1 MATAGTSTVL
11 DLGSSTLRL
20 LDSDLRLTS
29 YVFTKF
35 IIPENSP
42 ISSDSDRLGE
52 ILKSRQC
59 WVAPAPEL
67 ILRVHVQGNR
77 DSQSHASSYKLVS
90 EMFQYEKVWHDLG
103 LTVAIKSCEDV
114 LDSDVTTDLSMVFN
128 IQENSLATA
137 VRRIPHK
144 LLGLFRATAQPP
156 PAIPRVTLSEVHL
169 SLNFHSFNG
178 KHNTPTIARSIIGT
192 GTVELCVIQ
201 PRSDLPCDEALQSCP
216 ILGYD
221 PSFPPSKSEIR
232 PAPFQLQFESLG
244 RHFQSSGM
252 QFKYYATG
260 YGNTEDNFN
269 SSGSRVGFHRL
280 LRVCL
285 DDIFATTRSKSTVGV
300 ESIKEETIY
309 KLSDV
314 APTVFSPGYREAMQ
328 QRACFIPV
336 IAKAMSSII
345 ETVDILTSSQRLSS
359 LQGHYASQHGT
370 DLDIDEV
377 LNGKAMLK
385 SLLWKIAQK
394 GVYRVKTARKM
405 RGFASVNRINSPV
418 FESLFAGDDSIL
430 EDDVNS
436 DNDLLDDEECED
448 DNSTSML
455 EEDLCSPALEEDMGY
470 EEDLLDT
477 LKMCENY
484 ESGEEEYQDH
494 DDLSVLSSRIREREQ
509 FSKSLS
515 ISSSEILDPSD
526 QIVSSQLPVP
536 ELSSSPLSF
545 DHFGL
550 SLSHIKQDL
559 ERFYAG
565 PTLPAENGTMALDKQ
580 HMRDTMYWDD
590 IDEDMLH

>member
-77 DSQSHASSYKLVS
+77 DSQSHASSYLKLVS

-114 LDSDVTTDLSMVFN
+114 LDPDVATDLSMAFN

-137 VRRIPHK
+137 VRRVPHQ

-156 PAIPRVTLSEVHL
+156 PAIPRVTLSEVRL
-169 SLNFHSFNG
+169 SLNFHSSNG
-178 KHNTPTIARSIIGT
+178 KHNTPIIARSIIGT
-192 GTVELCVIQ
+192 GTVA
-201 PRSDLPCDEALQSCP
+201 LPCDEALQSCP

-280 LRVCL
+280 LGVCL
-285 DDIFATTRSKSTVGV
+285 DDIFATTHSKSTVGV

-345 ETVDILTSSQRLSS
+345 KTVDILTSSQRLSS
-359 LQGHYASQHGT
+359 LQGHYASHHGT

-377 LNGKAMLK
+377 PNGKAMLK

-394 GVYRVKTARKM
+394 GVYRVKAARKM

-430 EDDVNS
+430 EDDVSS
-436 DNDLLDDEECED
+436 DNDLLDDERCED

-470 EEDLLDT
+470 EEDLLDS
-477 LKMCENY
+477 LEMCENY

-494 DDLSVLSSRIREREQ
+494 DDLSVLSS
-509 FSKSLS
+509 
-515 ISSSEILDPSD
+515 SEILDPSD
-526 QIVSSQLPVP
+526 QIVSSQQPVP
-536 ELSSSPLSF
+536 VLSSSPLSF

-550 SLSHIKQDL
+550 SLSHIKQGL
-559 ERFYAG
+559 KRFYAG